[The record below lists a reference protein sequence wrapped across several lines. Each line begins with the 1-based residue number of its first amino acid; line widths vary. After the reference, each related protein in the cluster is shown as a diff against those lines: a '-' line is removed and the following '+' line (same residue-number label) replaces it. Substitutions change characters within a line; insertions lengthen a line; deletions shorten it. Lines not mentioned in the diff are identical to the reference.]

1 MIVTVFR
8 QRTRDG
14 VEEEY
19 RDIGAGVIAA
29 AQSVPGLISFKR
41 FRADDGENCT
51 IVEFEDEASHNR
63 WLAHPVHRDAMRR
76 GRHDYFV
83 DYTITVCQALR
94 VLRQAPQQH
103 VELLDD

>member
-14 VEEEY
+14 VDDEY
-19 RDIGAGVIAA
+19 HALGAGVIAA
-29 AQSVPGLISFKR
+29 AQDVPGLISFKR

-63 WLAHPVHRDAMRR
+63 WLAHPVHRVAMRH
-76 GRHDYFV
+76 GRHDFFE
-83 DYTITVCQALR
+83 DYTITVCQAIR
-94 VLRQAPQQH
+94 VLRQEPHEH
-103 VELLDD
+103 VEVRDD